1 MTGLI
6 HGGEIIIT
14 NSRRILASV
23 NSFNNNYW
31 DKLSFVATLKELTY
45 MKKVLFTCIGTDR
58 ATGDCLGPLV
68 GTNLKRLGYSVLG
81 TLDEPLHAQNLIQ
94 ELKRVSTIHNPDTV
108 VAIDACLGKSGEVGK
123 ITLSNSP
130 LTPGAALNK
139 ELPAVGDIS
148 IMGIVNMGGFLEL
161 QVLQCTRL
169 HTVMKLASDI
179 THLIWQAVPD
189 SRKETQLLN
198 KHSQCS

>member
-1 MTGLI
+1 MGVR
-6 HGGEIIIT
+6 IILD
-14 NSRRILASV
+14 NSKRILASV
-23 NSFNNNYW
+23 NSFTY
-31 DKLSFVATLKELTY
+31 DYREKQSFVSTLKELTY

-68 GTNLKRLGYSVLG
+68 GTNLKRLGYTVLG

-94 ELKRVSTIHNPDTV
+94 ELKKASNLYNPDIV
-108 VAIDACLGKSGEVGK
+108 LAIDACLGKLEDIGK

-130 LTPGAALNK
+130 LTPGAAVHK
-139 ELPAVGDIS
+139 DLPTVGDIS
-148 IMGIVNMGGFLEL
+148 IMGIVNLGGFFEL

-179 THLIWQAVPD
+179 THLIWQAVPASRSD
-189 SRKETQLLN
+189 SLVNNSKKLN
-198 KHSQCS
+198 QCS